1 MPITNKANGLKTE
14 SDQIQNF
21 LTSIGNPEIEQH
33 VNALPIPPQAKQF
46 FNLLCFFT
54 AYCYLD
60 LRKEAYRNSRKFD
73 RKIIAHCLIYSQGK
87 VN

>member
-1 MPITNKANGLKTE
+1 M
-14 SDQIQNF
+14 
-21 LTSIGNPEIEQH
+21 
-33 VNALPIPPQAKQF
+33 PQAKQF
-46 FNLLCFFT
+46 FDLLCFFT

-60 LRKEAYRNSRKFD
+60 LRKEVYRNSRKFD